1 MILTGGV
8 GLARDRAAGETNQG
22 NSGKSHTQCWGTGAD
37 EIKDSLEQT
46 PALKLW
52 KSFDWEMLGT
62 APPAQ
67 CVVLSTERGR
77 TAADMKQLL

>member
-8 GLARDRAAGETNQG
+8 GLARERAAGETNQG

-52 KSFDWEMLGT
+52 KGFECGKCW
-62 APPAQ
+62 AQ
-67 CVVLSTERGR
+67 LHLHSVLCFPQKGR

>member
-8 GLARDRAAGETNQG
+8 GLARERAAGETNQG
-22 NSGKSHTQCWGTGAD
+22 STGKSHTQCWGTGAG

-52 KSFDWEMLGT
+52 KSSECGKSW
-62 APPAQ
+62 AQ
-67 CVVLSTERGR
+67 LQPYSGLCFPQKEAG
-77 TAADMKQLL
+77 LLKT